1 MSFPLFFLTKFALP
15 SRCFSTHGSRL
26 LTHGGSATG
35 RTSFLIIDT
44 LFLTFLSINLLICPI
59 FWSLHFFLSIIPNHS
74 TWPLTLCLFV
84 FISACQLLS
93 IIFRKSWVI
102 HPKVLKWM
110 SGVDWGAKTFVDDT
124 HLNTG
129 TNKLSSSSIFLW
141 KIGNKQDH
149 RRWRYHRRLS
159 VYQSPYF

>member
-1 MSFPLFFLTKFALP
+1 MTCICHASKFYLRSGPQVFDKVCSSFQVFFYAWLKIVDTRRVSNRTDVLSDHWYSILDLFEHK
-15 SRCFSTHGSRL
+15 
-26 LTHGGSATG
+26 
-35 RTSFLIIDT
+35 SFD
-44 LFLTFLSINLLICPI
+44 LSNILKPA
-59 FWSLHFFLSIIPNHS
+59 FFLSIIPNHS

-141 KIGNKQDH
+141 KIGNKKD
-149 RRWRYHRRLS
+149 WE
-159 VYQSPYF
+159 